1 MGNLKLMAAAL
12 ALTGV
17 VSVGLTWGFTASY
30 YTAKLNAKHAA
41 YEKEKSDAAL
51 AAATYR
57 REQERAVAAAVAEAD
72 RQHFTEL
79 QNAKNEISQLRAGL
93 ARGTVRLRQPSTA
106 CGSGT
111 TTTAR
116 RADVGNDG
124 RTEHT
129 ASEPTVEQDILQL
142 GEYALTAVKQR
153 DACVAILQQEREVLN
168 EK

>member
-17 VSVGLTWGFTASY
+17 VSVGLTWGFTSY

-93 ARGTVRLRQPSTA
+93 ARGTVRLRQP
-106 CGSGT
+106 
-111 TTTAR
+111 TTATR
-116 RADVGNDG
+116 CAGTDQPASSPRVGNDG
-124 RTEHT
+124 RAEHT

>member
-12 ALTGV
+12 ALTGAV
-17 VSVGLTWGFTASY
+17 AVGLTWVFTASY
-30 YTAKLNAKHAA
+30 YTTKLNAQHAA

-51 AAATYR
+51 AAATHR

-124 RTEHT
+124 RAERT

>member
-30 YTAKLNAKHAA
+30 YIAKLNAQHAA

-111 TTTAR
+111 TTTTR

-124 RTEHT
+124 RAERT